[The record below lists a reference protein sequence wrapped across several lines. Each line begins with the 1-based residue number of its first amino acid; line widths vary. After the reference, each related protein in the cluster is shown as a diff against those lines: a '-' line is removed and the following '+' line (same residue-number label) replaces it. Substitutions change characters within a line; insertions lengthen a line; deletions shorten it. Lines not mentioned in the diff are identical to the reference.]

1 MPPLSSASTVAQTR
15 CGFTR
20 DTVTPILPRFAVGSP
35 AVSLLHVS
43 PPSVDLYRALPGPV
57 LEMSHGVR
65 RTCHVVTYR
74 TSGLDGSIAMSA
86 APGLSSTNR
95 AFCQLL
101 PPSFVRNTPRSVFGP
116 YGCPTAATYTTS
128 GFVG

>member
-20 DTVTPILPRFAVGSP
+20 DTVTPILPRFAVIEVV
-35 AVSLLHVS
+35 VSLLHVS

-65 RTCHVVTYR
+65 RTCHVVAYR
-74 TSGLDGSIAMSA
+74 TSGLHEAIAVDA
-86 APGLSSTNR
+86 VRLWST
-95 AFCQLL
+95 ATKSLCQLL
-101 PPSFVRNTPRSVFGP
+101 
-116 YGCPTAATYTTS
+116 
-128 GFVG
+128 